1 MAFAHSF
8 PIDGTKPQDDDAFSN
23 NAGLSRPE
31 AANGEMDGAEKS
43 SLTRQLQFWLIGF
56 PTEGLPSGCD
66 TLMVAGRASGP

>member
-31 AANGEMDGAEKS
+31 AANGERDGAKKS
-43 SLTRQLQFWLIGF
+43 SLTVLADWVPYRRATVWL
-56 PTEGLPSGCD
+56 
-66 TLMVAGRASGP
+66 